1 MMSFISYLLS
11 GISLGSVYAII
22 ALGYTMVYGIA
33 KMLNFAH
40 GDILMVGGYTAF
52 IAFNQMG
59 LPIPVAVLLS
69 MAVCTALGV
78 LIERIAYKPLRNANS
93 LAVLITAIGVS
104 YLLQNL
110 ALLLFSANPKSF
122 TSFVKIS
129 PIKLAGGNLTISG
142 ETVVT
147 IAVGA
152 IVAVCLLL
160 FIQKT
165 KAGQAMLAVSE
176 DKGAILMLLGLL
188 APAVVSTVFVLVSG
202 CEDLKR
208 DLKEKIIGFYKVKW
222 MNVFWAVVLYALII
236 VFSIL
241 LSLLFGQSLKQFSFT
256 EDFSFTGV
264 GIGSAFVTITLAS
277 IIEEVGWKGYCE
289 DSIGQYMDWFME
301 SLIFGILWS
310 LWHFPLLFIEG
321 TYQAGLMVNPL
332 FVINFFVGAIL
343 MGYIITWVYLVSDRS
358 ILACMVFHLFVNFMQ
373 EKIAM
378 TAETKCVE
386 TIVIFIVTAIIVLL
400 NKKMFFGTEHVGRL
414 LKTRFGEGN

>member
-1 MMSFISYLLS
+1 
-11 GISLGSVYAII
+11 
-22 ALGYTMVYGIA
+22 
-33 KMLNFAH
+33 
-40 GDILMVGGYTAF
+40 
-52 IAFNQMG
+52 
-59 LPIPVAVLLS
+59 
-69 MAVCTALGV
+69 
-78 LIERIAYKPLRNANS
+78 
-93 LAVLITAIGVS
+93 
-104 YLLQNL
+104 
-110 ALLLFSANPKSF
+110 
-122 TSFVKIS
+122 
-129 PIKLAGGNLTISG
+129 
-142 ETVVT
+142 
-147 IAVGA
+147 
-152 IVAVCLLL
+152 
-160 FIQKT
+160 
-165 KAGQAMLAVSE
+165 
-176 DKGAILMLLGLL
+176 MLLGLL

-202 CEDLKR
+202 SEELKR

-289 DSIGQYMDWFME
+289 DSIGQYMDWFIE